1 MIEAIDESEA
11 IDSRHRELIEVE
23 TYHALFW
30 RLIRSQGV
38 LLNLPRKLNLLT
50 PQAEAVALSAIRNAH
65 GADRNLPKS
74 QLAAKKSALQQERL
88 RLAFET
94 GEVCFDLFAKFSA
107 DLFEKSEKIRAWF
120 HTRYPVIIVDEFQDT
135 NLDQFGSNTAHD
147 RLNIGNVIYGTGLA
161 SGSTPSSTGKVGIG
175 VGSPSNALHVH
186 SGGTELN
193 TWFQSTHSTNC
204 AIQLSGA
211 YTDTYS
217 RIKESAGQ
225 FYLEADIAGAAGNSL
240 IGFKVDGSLKARI
253 DGDGL
258 KFNADTAAANALD
271 DYEEGTWTPTIGG
284 TSNSGQSYE
293 TQTGQYTKIG
303 NKVFCSFNIDLSAKG
318 TISGFLKI
326 TGFPF
331 AVSDTNAASFSY
343 TSQWY
348 LTADHH
354 LQGTVY
360 GTNILY
366 LFECSQ
372 QADVPSQL
380 STSALVDSTIC
391 VGSFFFTTTD

>member
-1 MIEAIDESEA
+1 MSDIKIQPSATGSA
-11 IDSRHRELIEVE
+11 TV
-23 TYHALFW
+23 T
-30 RLIRSQGV
+30 
-38 LLNLPRKLNLLT
+38 LT
-50 PQAEAVALSAIRNAH
+50 A
-65 GADRNLPKS
+65 
-74 QLAAKKSALQQERL
+74 
-88 RLAFET
+88 
-94 GEVCFDLFAKFSA
+94 
-107 DLFEKSEKIRAWF
+107 
-120 HTRYPVIIVDEFQDT
+120 PVT
-135 NLDQFGSNTAHD
+135 NTARTITFPD
-147 RLNIGNVIYGTGLA
+147 STSTLLA
-161 SGSTPSSTGKVGIG
+161 SDG
-175 VGSPSNALHVH
+175 
-186 SGGTELN
+186 
-193 TWFQSTHSTNC
+193 
-204 AIQLSGA
+204 SGA
-211 YTDTYS
+211 SLTGINSFTGDTTITS
-217 RIKESAGQ
+217 GDLLFGTAGKGVV
-225 FYLEADIAGAAGNSL
+225 LGATTN
-240 IGFKVDGSLKARI
+240 VD
-253 DGDGL
+253 
-258 KFNADTAAANALD
+258 ANTLD
-271 DYEEGTWTPTIGG
+271 DYEEGVWTPAISG
-284 TSNSGQSYE
+284 TSSTSGQSYD

-331 AVSDTNAASFSY
+331 AVSGNNAASFSY